1 MNCVAVI
8 VAGGT
13 GKRFGDATPKQFLEL
28 SGKPVIVRSIEAF
41 ANNENVSS
49 IIVAVHSEWY
59 NHAKKLIEDFKLSKV
74 KDIVVGGIT
83 RQDSVAA
90 AIRTETAKNAD
101 FILVHDAVR
110 PLVTNDLINRIIEET
125 EEYGAVVPGVMIN
138 DTLKEQN
145 FKGMA
150 IKTLEREKVRAIQTP
165 QGFWSDTLIS
175 AFESAKNSNFQGT
188 DDASVVEF
196 FGYKIRIVDG
206 EVNNIKITDPKD
218 IKLAEFI
225 LS

>member
-196 FGYKIRIVDG
+196 FGYKIKIVDG

-218 IKLAEFI
+218 IKLAEYL

>member
-28 SGKPVIVRSIEAF
+28 NGKPVIIRSIEAF
-41 ANNENVSS
+41 ANNENITS
-49 IIVAVHSEWY
+49 IIIAVHSEWY
-59 NHAKKLIEDFKLSKV
+59 NHARKLIEEFKIAKV
-74 KDIVVGGIT
+74 KEIVVGGIT

-90 AIRTETAKNAD
+90 AIRTETAKDAD

-110 PLVTNDLINRIIEET
+110 PLVSNELINRIIEET
-125 EEYGAVVPGVMIN
+125 EEYGAVVPGVEVN

-145 FKGMA
+145 YKGMV
-150 IKTLEREKVRAIQTP
+150 IKTLEREKIRAIQTP

-175 AFESAKNSNFQGT
+175 AFENAKNSNFQGT

-196 FGYKIRIVDG
+196 FGYKIRIAEGD
-206 EVNNIKITDPKD
+206 VNNIKITNPKD

-225 LS
+225 LM